1 MRAENSFL
9 LFVKLSAYNKFWTWM
24 SRKSPNIMLAFTCL
38 PSVSLNFLVYEQGE
52 KRKGGEIAFEFTS
65 VYVEKSQTKA
75 VY

>member
-9 LFVKLSAYNKFWTWM
+9 LFVKLSAYWTWM
-24 SRKSPNIMLAFTCL
+24 TRKSPNIMLAFTCL

-75 VY
+75 VYSQ